1 VCLKST
7 GLTQNIGIIGIFSQT
22 AGSTCEF
29 RVNPVNFTLGTR
41 RYYSCTATL
50 ANVDMSAMTDAYW
63 SRSTFR
69 KHRATNIFSNAMS
82 TGVAAAGGGR
92 QPERHGLGR
101 ARRIVAFYLLLFW
114 CSSPTCTQLNLTH
127 HAYRHRPFS
136 AGHSSLCMTIHP
148 LRTRVLNIFGA
159 STSEA
164 TVEPDP

>member
-1 VCLKST
+1 MARLLGVVVENNLVLAAEQGDAAAVCLKST

-22 AGSTCEF
+22 AGSNCEC

-50 ANVDMSAMTDAYW
+50 ANVDMSATTDAYW

-101 ARRIVAFYLLLFW
+101 ARPHRRVLLIVILVFV
-114 CSSPTCTQLNLTH
+114 TH
-127 HAYRHRPFS
+127 VHTAKFNTPCLQT
-136 AGHSSLCMTIHP
+136 SSL
-148 LRTRVLNIFGA
+148 
-159 STSEA
+159 
-164 TVEPDP
+164 